1 MSKEK
6 EKENVKIE
14 VAQEG
19 AIAMSAV
26 SRRTKQMTI
35 ICQTEAMAIRM
46 AKFLEKIVIEI
57 DRESN
62 RK

>member
-1 MSKEK
+1 MNK

-19 AIAMSAV
+19 TIA
-26 SRRTKQMTI
+26 QMTI
-35 ICQTEAMAIRM
+35 ICQSSTMAKRM
-46 AKFLEKIVIEI
+46 AKFLEKVVIEI

-62 RK
+62 RHE